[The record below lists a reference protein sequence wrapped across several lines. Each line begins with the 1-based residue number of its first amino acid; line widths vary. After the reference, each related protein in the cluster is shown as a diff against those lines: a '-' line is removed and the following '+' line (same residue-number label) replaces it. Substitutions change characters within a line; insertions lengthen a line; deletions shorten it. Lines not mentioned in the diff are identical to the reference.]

1 MPFARRHSKCFT
13 RTIAQPAHVIVF
25 SINTEN
31 AMEEFVQLF
40 LIPWAIKALV
50 ALAIFMIGK
59 WLAAR
64 LTALLA
70 RGLERAH
77 FDAMLVKFLSNLGY
91 AVMLVAVVLAA
102 VDTLGVNVTSFLAI
116 VGAAGLAVG
125 LALKDSLSNFA
136 AGVMIVI
143 FRPFNLGDAITAGGS
158 SGTVDEIGMFCT
170 LLRTADNQRII
181 VPNSAIING
190 TIVNANALGVRR
202 IDLLFAIGH
211 DDDIAKAKELI
222 TSVVK
227 SDARVLANPAFA
239 IGVLE
244 HTQYSVNL
252 YVWPWVKAADY
263 GDVRAALLEQVR
275 TTLNKAGMTAPHPA
289 QDVFTRQWEA
299 PKSQGNA

>member
-1 MPFARRHSKCFT
+1 MADF
-13 RTIAQPAHVIVF
+13 I
-25 SINTEN
+25 E
-31 AMEEFVQLF
+31 LF
-40 LIPWAIKALV
+40 LVPWALRALM
-50 ALAIFMIGK
+50 AIAIFVIGR
-59 WLAAR
+59 WLAHR
-64 LTALLA
+64 ITKVLA
-70 RGLERAH
+70 HGLEKSGL
-77 FDAMLVKFLSNLGY
+77 DAMLVKFLSNLGY

-102 VDTLGVNVTSFLAI
+102 VDTLGINVTSFLAI

-158 SGTVDEIGMFCT
+158 SGTVDEIGMFAT

-181 VPNSAIING
+181 VPNAAVTSG
-190 TIVNANALGVRR
+190 TIVNANALGLRR

-227 SDARVLANPAFA
+227 SDKRVLDTPAFD
-239 IGVLE
+239 IGVQEL
-244 HTQYSVNL
+244 TQYSVNL

-263 GDVRAALLEQVR
+263 GLVKPALLEQIR
-275 TTLNKAGMTAPHPA
+275 TTLNQAGMTAPHPA

-299 PKSQGNA
+299 PKVS